1 MRRSLH
7 VALLILVCSCAGPL
21 PPCPE
26 EPVPAAPDVPAAAA
40 PRPAAPNPAL
50 RDPREVHLS
59 DIVQLSN
66 GGENAEAYWSSDG
79 TQLIFQSKRPPYQCD
94 QILRMPADGSAPPT
108 LVSTGKGATT
118 CSYFLPGDQEVLYAS
133 THEKGPECPP
143 PPDHSQG
150 YVWALHDHDIYRA
163 GADGGNPRNLTR
175 RPGYDAEATVCPLD
189 GSVIFTSDRDGD
201 LELYRMDASGENVTR
216 LTSTPGYDGG
226 AFFSADCTQIVW
238 RASRPTGDALSDYKR
253 LLGQGLVRPSQLEL
267 YVASADGSN
276 ARQVTYLGAAA
287 FAPFFHP
294 SGKRILFSTNYP
306 NPRGREFDIW
316 AVNVDGS
323 ELERI
328 TFSEGFDGFPMFSP
342 DGTRLVFA
350 SNRHNAKEGETNVFV
365 ARWVDQP
372 EGVPAEA
379 RVAIPADRF
388 IADVRWLADDAREG
402 RGVSTEGLVQAGDWL
417 AARLAEIGAEG
428 AADAQ
433 GGYKQ
438 PLDVT
443 IEVVRTPET
452 ALSIDGKAV
461 DSAAFVP
468 LSQSASASARG
479 QTVFAGYGIVS
490 KEHGIDDYKGINAR
504 GKIAVVRR
512 FVPKRAPFDDKDL
525 ERRFSDLQYKAFV
538 ARQKGARALVVVDVP
553 EVNAAGAAPAGAPA
567 EAPNASDA
575 PLPALAP
582 AGAGDTG
589 IPVVIVTRA
598 AGGALV
604 QGKHDIDLRVGL
616 EARKRTV
623 HNIVAKISAG
633 AASKLP
639 GAIII
644 GAHYDH
650 LGWGGSGSLEAGEKV
665 IHNGADDNASGT
677 AALLEVARQLASRR
691 DKLGRVVYLV
701 AFTAEETGVIG
712 SRHFTQSPP
721 AGLRMENVRAMLNM
735 DMVGRMRGNRVS
747 VMGTK
752 TALEWEPM
760 VSAQC
765 AVARVDCSLGGDGY
779 GPSDHMPF
787 YTAGVPVLFFF
798 TGAHIDYH
806 RASDDADRIN
816 AAGGARVAGLVAQVA
831 ETMATRA
838 EPLTYQRAPMP
849 EARGDV
855 RATGGSL
862 GTVPAYGEEG
872 GKPGVLL
879 ADVRAG
885 GPADQAGVR
894 GGDRIVSID
903 DVEIRSVPDL
913 MFVLRQ
919 ATPGQ
924 KAVITVVRG
933 GKILKLQAVYGAPSQ
948 RMGR

>member
-21 PPCPE
+21 PPGPE

-163 GADGGNPRNLTR
+163 GADGSNPRNLTR

-350 SNRHNAKEGETNVFV
+350 SNRHNAQEGETNVFV

-691 DKLGRVVYLV
+691 DKLGRDVYLV

-735 DMVGRMRGNRVS
+735 DMVG
-747 VMGTK
+747 
-752 TALEWEPM
+752 
-760 VSAQC
+760 
-765 AVARVDCSLGGDGY
+765 
-779 GPSDHMPF
+779 
-787 YTAGVPVLFFF
+787 
-798 TGAHIDYH
+798 
-806 RASDDADRIN
+806 
-816 AAGGARVAGLVAQVA
+816 
-831 ETMATRA
+831 
-838 EPLTYQRAPMP
+838 
-849 EARGDV
+849 
-855 RATGGSL
+855 
-862 GTVPAYGEEG
+862 
-872 GKPGVLL
+872 
-879 ADVRAG
+879 
-885 GPADQAGVR
+885 
-894 GGDRIVSID
+894 
-903 DVEIRSVPDL
+903 
-913 MFVLRQ
+913 
-919 ATPGQ
+919 
-924 KAVITVVRG
+924 
-933 GKILKLQAVYGAPSQ
+933 
-948 RMGR
+948 